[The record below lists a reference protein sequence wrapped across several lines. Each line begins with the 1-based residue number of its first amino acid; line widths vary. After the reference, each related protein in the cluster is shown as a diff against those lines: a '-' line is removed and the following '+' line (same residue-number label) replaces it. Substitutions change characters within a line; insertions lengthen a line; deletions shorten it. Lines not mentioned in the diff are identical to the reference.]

1 MYYDQKKTG
10 ERISDLIR
18 SHGMKKDTF
27 AEEVNAGISHVY
39 KVCCGAEGCS
49 IDLLVEIANYFDVT
63 LDYLILG
70 KTEKEA
76 KKEEAKNRILDV
88 IEELASIATNL

>member
-27 AEEVNAGISHVY
+27 AEQVNVSISHLY
-39 KVCCGAEGCS
+39 KVCSGAEGCS
-49 IDLLVEIANYFDVT
+49 IDLLVEIAIYFEVP

-70 KTEKEA
+70 K
-76 KKEEAKNRILDV
+76 EEGLLETKNKIRGV
-88 IEELASIATNL
+88 IEELAAIASGL